1 MSNIMDYDKNEPK
14 HTPIILSIV
23 ITIVIILIMTFGLVI
38 YFKGSLKVQES
49 QNEINTSNAFELKEL
64 RKWEK
69 DYLKQEKDDKINI
82 DDAIYITTR
91 RYNN

>member
-1 MSNIMDYDKNEPK
+1 MDYDKNEPK

-23 ITIVIILIMTFGLVI
+23 ITIVVILIMTFGLVI

-49 QNEINTSNAFELKEL
+49 QNEIKTSNAFELKEL